1 MVECVLCTY
10 KVVGSIPTISNYI
23 MAYILRTHIKKKYLV
38 PGLTAVYGIGKS
50 MSLSLCQRLGFQK
63 TFLLKN
69 LTDEDIYQISQLIEE
84 LKILTKGDLSRWVK
98 QKIDHLSSLKTYRGI
113 RHRQGL
119 PLRGQRTHTNAR
131 TAKKLRLKKKS

>member
-1 MVECVLCTY
+1 
-10 KVVGSIPTISNYI
+10 

-69 LTDEDIYQISQLIEE
+69 LTDEDIYQISQLIDE

-98 QKIDHLSSLKTYRGI
+98 QKIDHLSSQKTYRGI